1 MAKTKSVTKVW
12 QVTPYL
18 ECVNCQTR
26 IPIEQVIPENFFRE
40 RFELCAS
47 CKKPLNWW
55 DVMLAQIREK
65 FPFGM
70 ALMPVGARWTAC
82 MITLRRGQTFTL
94 RLSDYDVPV
103 DARILSI
110 TYTPQGRGLFPLEMS
125 GNTPLRHIIP
135 TSLTLYPMPA
145 KGIKNTR
152 TKCAVLVVWIPR
164 TEGNEAW
171 QNLVDAFE
179 AYEQNR
185 FESSLIPANSAVE
198 SLLNR
203 LLSDFL

>member
-1 MAKTKSVTKVW
+1 
-12 QVTPYL
+12 
-18 ECVNCQTR
+18 
-26 IPIEQVIPENFFRE
+26 
-40 RFELCAS
+40 
-47 CKKPLNWW
+47 
-55 DVMLAQIREK
+55 
-65 FPFGM
+65 
-70 ALMPVGARWTAC
+70 
-82 MITLRRGQTFTL
+82 
-94 RLSDYDVPV
+94 
-103 DARILSI
+103 
-110 TYTPQGRGLFPLEMS
+110 
-125 GNTPLRHIIP
+125 
-135 TSLTLYPMPA
+135 MPA

-203 LLSDFL
+203 LLSDFLSGNISKERVDDFLENAATYSYQLNVLLPGLLKSTDAPNLSSPIRGFLNRLRKLRNDMAHRGKTDSPLGKDETAELLCAALFGFHYINLVRPYLIS